1 MPTPTGPSSNSHPK
15 LHNSQKTVT
24 YMFEPVEEGN
34 VNVWESKGKNWH
46 FVAIMKKDYAR
57 QFWNFHVS
65 NGAFRVQD

>member
-1 MPTPTGPSSNSHPK
+1 
-15 LHNSQKTVT
+15 
-24 YMFEPVEEGN
+24 
-34 VNVWESKGKNWH
+34 VWESKGKNWH